1 LISLIQLACAIA
13 QHSSLSAVNY
23 VLICSRLMFSCP
35 HCVQDDAYFGG
46 SNDTYD
52 NDQQLS
58 AHDLQ
63 LRSDMLQLQQLVA
76 NRPADALTQWPS
88 QLQQQ
93 QRQLT
98 DRQQQQATEQVQY
111 LRPASPQHSQ
121 QLLLLQKPAWTSSLQ
136 DPTEQRQRRQQQRR
150 EKAASQQLQ
159 QQQQG
164 QSSAG
169 VGRDAAASMAALQQ
183 QLALRQLLRQQQ
195 QRQCQLQLQL
205 RSEPA
210 VLTSLIKRST
220 SWQQLQYYFSTYTAF
235 FNPVHV
241 SAAITHLA
249 QLIGPMH
256 PNAIPQQPQQLQQLL
271 QELTSATAACVP
283 DYGPRQLA
291 NTLWALNKLGLGSR
305 VSRRVQAS
313 YLAAFGAKLQGAAP
327 QHMSIVA
334 LAVGGMG
341 WGTSSEWRQSLLQ
354 VRLTTLQICWPSMH
368 SSHPLAGNT
377 VCAIVWWF

>member
-1 LISLIQLACAIA
+1 LETCLLQE
-13 QHSSLSAVNY
+13 
-23 VLICSRLMFSCP
+23 
-35 HCVQDDAYFGG
+35 DAHAGG
-46 SNDTYD
+46 SSDNHS

-58 AHDLQ
+58 EHDLQ

-76 NRPADALTQWPS
+76 NGPAGSYTQSHGQHELSS
-88 QLQQQ
+88 Q
-93 QRQLT
+93 QL
-98 DRQQQQATEQVQY
+98 QQQQATEQVQH

-121 QLLLLQKPAWTSSLQ
+121 QQVLLRKPAWNISLQ
-136 DPTEQRQRRQQQRR
+136 DPTEQRQRRQQLRR
-150 EKAASQQLQ
+150 EKASKQLQ

-164 QSSAG
+164 QNAAG
-169 VGRDAAASMAALQQ
+169 SGKDAAASMAALQQ

-195 QRQCQLQLQL
+195 QRQRQLQLQL

-210 VLTSLIKRST
+210 VLTALIKRST
-220 SWQQLQYYFSTYTAF
+220 SWQQLQHLFTTYTAF

-249 QLIGPMH
+249 QLIGPVH
-256 PNAIPQQPQQLQQLL
+256 PSAVSQQPQQLQQLL

-305 VSRRVQAS
+305 VPRKVQAS
-313 YLAAFGAKLQGAAP
+313 YLAEFRAKLQGAAP
-327 QHMSIVA
+327 QHISSVA

-341 WGTSSEWRQSLLQ
+341 WGTSSEWQQSLLQ
-354 VRLTTLQICWPSMH
+354 VRVRDK
-368 SSHPLAGNT
+368 SSAF
-377 VCAIVWWF
+377 C

>member
-1 LISLIQLACAIA
+1 
-13 QHSSLSAVNY
+13 
-23 VLICSRLMFSCP
+23 MFRCP
-35 HCVQDDAYFGG
+35 YYEQEDAYSGG
-46 SNDTYD
+46 SSDIYD

-58 AHDLQ
+58 EHELQ

-76 NRPADALTQWPS
+76 SGPADAQTQWPS
-88 QLQQQ
+88 QLQHQQ
-93 QRQLT
+93 HQLT
-98 DRQQQQATEQVQY
+98 DRQQQQTTEQVQY
-111 LRPASPQHSQ
+111 LRPASPQHSQQ

-150 EKAASQQLQ
+150 EKAASQQLLQ
-159 QQQQG
+159 QHSQN
-164 QSSAG
+164 SAG
-169 VGRDAAASMAALQQ
+169 VGRAAAASMAALQQ

-195 QRQCQLQLQL
+195 QRQRQLQLQL

-220 SWQQLQYYFSTYTAF
+220 SWQQLQHYFSTYTAF

-241 SAAITHLA
+241 SAALTHLA

-256 PNAIPQQPQQLQQLL
+256 PNSIPQQPQQLQQLL

-327 QHMSIVA
+327 QHISIVA

-341 WGTSSEWRQSLLQ
+341 WGTSSDWRQSLLQ
-354 VRLTTLQICWPSMH
+354 VRPTTLQMCSPSMH
-368 SSHPLAGNT
+368 SKPHFCLGT
-377 VCAIVWWF
+377 